1 MAEPISGRA
10 SRLVTASAL
19 AGAILLSAT
28 AASAVAPAT
37 QGASPDWSRY
47 IIGLLPAI
55 EVCVRDV
62 PQKPAVVTGAYR
74 LEGARIGVRLRGPA
88 GQRWACTARANG
100 RGSGSYESLAQDD
113 LKPGE
118 GDPLLT
124 FGQAPQDECR
134 KNEPLVDPSTGQLM
148 GWFSYDAC

>member
-1 MAEPISGRA
+1 MAERA
-10 SRLVTASAL
+10 SGQAAARAAAPLLVSAL
-19 AGAILLSAT
+19 LLVAPGAQG
-28 AASAVAPAT
+28 VAPAT
-37 QGASPDWSRY
+37 QNAPPDWSRY

-62 PQKPAVVTGAYR
+62 PAGPAVVTGAYR
-74 LEGARIGVRLRGPA
+74 LEGAKIGVRLRGPG
-88 GQRWACTARANG
+88 GQRWACTAPASG
-100 RGSGSYESLAQDD
+100 RGSGSYTSLAPGN

-124 FGQAPQDECR
+124 FGERPSGECL
-134 KNEPLVDPSTGQLM
+134 KADPLVDPTSGQLM

>member
-1 MAEPISGRA
+1 MAKQASKRA
-10 SRLVTASAL
+10 AARAGTALL
-19 AGAILLSAT
+19 AGVLLL
-28 AASAVAPAT
+28 AAPGSQGAAPAT
-37 QGASPDWSRY
+37 QGTAPDWSRY

-62 PQKPAVVTGAYR
+62 PAGPAVVTGAYR
-74 LEGARIGVRLRGPA
+74 LEGAKIGVRLRGPG
-88 GQRWACTARANG
+88 GQRWACTASASG
-100 RGSGSYESLAQDD
+100 RDSGSYTSLAPGN

-124 FGQAPQDECR
+124 FGERPSGECL
-134 KNEPLVDPSTGQLM
+134 KADPLVDPTSGQLM